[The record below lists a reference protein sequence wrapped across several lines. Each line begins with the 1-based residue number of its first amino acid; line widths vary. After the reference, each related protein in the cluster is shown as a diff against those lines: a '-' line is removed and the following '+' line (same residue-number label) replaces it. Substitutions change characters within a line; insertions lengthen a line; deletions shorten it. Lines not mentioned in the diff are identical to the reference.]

1 MILQVEN
8 LHKQYGGIHAS
19 RDINLAIKQ
28 HQIHAI
34 IGPNG
39 AGKTT
44 LIAQLSGAVKS
55 DSGRILFEDTDIT
68 HMPRHQRAHTGLV
81 RSFQITSIILT
92 MSVLE
97 NVMLAVQS
105 ISGHSFRFWKPV
117 LQDAQL
123 CEQAMQKLSEVGL
136 AAPAQRLAGEISHGE
151 QRQLEIAMAL
161 ALKPKLLLLDEPM
174 AGMSKEESSRMIELL
189 NQLKGDTTI
198 LLIEHDMDAVFS
210 LADTTSV
217 LVNGHIIATGSTGQI
232 RANSEVQKAY
242 LGDT

>member
-1 MILQVEN
+1 MILKVEN

-19 RDINLAIKQ
+19 RDINLTVEKN
-28 HQIHAI
+28 QIHAI

-55 DSGRILFEDTDIT
+55 DSGRILFEDADIT
-68 HMPRHQRAHTGLV
+68 HMPRHQRAHAGLV

-117 LQDAQL
+117 MQDIQL
-123 CEQAMQKLSEVGL
+123 RETAMQNLSEVGL
-136 AAPAQRLAGEISHGE
+136 EALAERMAGEISHGE

-174 AGMSKEESSRMIELL
+174 AGMSKEESLRMIDLL
-189 NQLKGDTTI
+189 NQLKGEATI
-198 LLIEHDMDAVFS
+198 LLIEHDMDAVFT

-217 LVNGHIIATGSTGQI
+217 LVNGHIIATGSTEQI

-242 LGDT
+242 LGDA